1 MLSPVQLLICFRTV
15 SAISEWYND
24 GGPVLL
30 IHLARDSCVKSLFC
44 NWVSLAHSSPSTLRS
59 TTIMDIE
66 NIAVD
71 NAAGE
76 PDIKS
81 QDLGAVV
88 SDPSSQTSNGR
99 KLSPKPDTIAESLM
113 KEDRDEPRANTPGL
127 PSQSEPTISVL
138 EQHNHLADQLPMPQ
152 RSRRASPMDQSMSER
167 PLNVADALSYL
178 DDVKSRFNDQPDVY
192 NHFLDIMKEFK
203 NEQ

>member
-1 MLSPVQLLICFRTV
+1 
-15 SAISEWYND
+15 
-24 GGPVLL
+24 
-30 IHLARDSCVKSLFC
+30 
-44 NWVSLAHSSPSTLRS
+44 
-59 TTIMDIE
+59 MDVESIT
-66 NIAVD
+66 VD

-81 QDLGAVV
+81 LNLSAVV
-88 SDPSSQTSNGR
+88 PDPGSQTQSNGR
-99 KLSPKPDTIAESLM
+99 KLTPKPDTIAETHM

-127 PSQSEPTISVL
+127 PPRSEPTNLVV
-138 EQHNHLADQLPMPQ
+138 EQQNHPADQQPMPQ

-203 NEQ
+203 NEQFVSAQHL